1 MMCKCLHWI
10 ISLSTIAIIFEPLQG
25 QTIIHQNSTI
35 IQIGAGLYDF
45 RRPSVTSEL
54 QVEIFLPT
62 KLSIIRPMAGIL
74 TTGTRDLYA
83 SVGAGIPVSL
93 SGNFVLL
100 PSIGGGIYKH
110 GNGTEL
116 GYAMEFCSDLEITY
130 ELANH
135 SYIGVGI
142 YHFSNGSLSKTNPG
156 LESLLLSYSFLL

>member
-1 MMCKCLHWI
+1 MSRCLRCI
-10 ISLSTIAIIFEPLQG
+10 IFLGTIAFIPELLQG
-25 QTIIHQNSTI
+25 QTIIHQNSAIVQVST
-35 IQIGAGLYDF
+35 GLYDF

-54 QVEIFLPT
+54 QVEVFFPL
-62 KLSIIRPMAGIL
+62 KLNIIRPMAGIL
-74 TTGTRDLYA
+74 ATGTRDVYA